1 MQGILYEEP
10 SIWLFALVTVCMGGW
25 AAWMTGRAV
34 ALTWR
39 PVWQC
44 VAATLVL
51 AGAVRFFHFALFEG
65 TLRSLHYYLV
75 DAAVVT
81 AIGLLGYRSTR
92 ARQMT
97 TQYRWLYE
105 RTGPL
110 SWREKRQDPAED
122 TPAKPA

>member
-10 SIWLFALVTVCMGGW
+10 SFWLFALVTVVLGGW
-25 AAWMTGRAV
+25 AAWMTGRAF

-39 PVWQC
+39 SPGQA
-44 VAATLVL
+44 VASLLLL
-51 AGAVRFFHFALFEG
+51 AWAVRFIHYALFEG
-65 TLRSLHYYLV
+65 TLLSLRYYLV
-75 DAAVVT
+75 DAAVVV
-81 AIGLLGYRSTR
+81 AIGLIGYRYTR

-110 SWREKRQDPAED
+110 SWRAR
-122 TPAKPA
+122 AKA

>member
-10 SIWLFALVTVCMGGW
+10 SIWLFLLVTVIMGGW
-25 AAWMTGRAV
+25 AAWMTGRAM

-39 PVWQC
+39 DFRQL
-44 VAATLVL
+44 VAYLLIL
-51 AGAVRFFHFALFEG
+51 AGAVRFIHFALFEG

-81 AIGLLGYRSTR
+81 AIGLLGYRVTR

-110 SWREKRQDPAED
+110 TWREKRQDRTGSP
-122 TPAKPA
+122 PGKPA

>member
-10 SIWLFALVTVCMGGW
+10 SIWLFLLVTCVMGGW

-39 PVWQC
+39 PYWQS
-44 VAATLVL
+44 VAAAALL
-51 AGAVRFFHFALFEG
+51 AWGVRFIHFALFEG
-65 TLRSLHYYLV
+65 SFASLHYWTI
-75 DAAVVT
+75 DFVVVL
-81 AIGLLGYRSTR
+81 AIALLGYRTTR

-97 TQYRWLYE
+97 TQYSWLYE

-110 SWREKRQDPAED
+110 TWRERRPSA
-122 TPAKPA
+122 